1 MSIVLDS
8 KKLSENLLTKSTS
21 DRTNVYHIA
30 YAPEIKKVYI
40 FCWGCNIR
48 CRGCLCLKEINCL
61 ALEENLDVVH
71 RDPYL
76 RPPQH
81 PSQLLK
87 LKEITNILD
96 EVEIDS
102 VLFEGQ
108 EPSIDPCLPQICQ
121 YLKDKHNCHITLN
134 TNGVK
139 IPDLSNIDEVVFSL
153 KAVTL
158 RLYEDY
164 TQRPIDNLLDNFKE
178 VYQTPGVKLRAES
191 VFIPGYIGFGET
203 DKIARFI
210 ASLDKDIPYRIDAY
224 FESGDNPWRKPT
236 PEEMEDIV
244 YLAKK
249 HLTTI
254 TCTQQTKRNL
264 KKEDLMFEV
273 VRLY

>member
-1 MSIVLDS
+1 MSMVLDDKTEL
-8 KKLSENLLTKSTS
+8 KKALAKSIS
-21 DRTNVYHIA
+21 DSTNVYHIS
-30 YAPEIKKVYI
+30 YAPEIKKAYI

-48 CRGCLCLKEINCL
+48 CKGCLCLKEINCL
-61 ALEENLDVVH
+61 ALEENLDVVY

-87 LKEITNILD
+87 LKEITDILD

-108 EPSIDPCLPQICQ
+108 EPSIDPSLSKICQ
-121 YLKDKHNCHITLN
+121 HLKDKHNCHITLN

-139 IPDLSNIDEVVFSL
+139 LPDLSNIDEVVFSL
-153 KAVTL
+153 KAVTPA
-158 RLYEDY
+158 LYEDY
-164 TQRPIDNLLDNFKE
+164 TRRPIGNLLDNFTE

-203 DKIARFI
+203 DRIARFI
-210 ASLDKDIPYRIDAY
+210 ASVDKDIPYRIDAY

-236 PEEMEDIV
+236 PEEMGDAV
-244 YLAKK
+244 DLAKK
-249 HLTTI
+249 HLTTVA
-254 TCTQQTKRNL
+254 CTQQTKREL

-273 VRLY
+273 VKLY